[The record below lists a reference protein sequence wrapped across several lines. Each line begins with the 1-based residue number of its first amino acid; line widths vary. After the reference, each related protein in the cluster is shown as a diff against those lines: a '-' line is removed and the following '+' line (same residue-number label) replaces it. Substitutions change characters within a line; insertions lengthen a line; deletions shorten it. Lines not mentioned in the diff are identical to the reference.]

1 MAALVYPISAP
12 NTLFD
17 EVSRSLLPAFHEG
30 RWADAG
36 GLRAELST
44 YRDPVFATVTVTLR
58 VYPPNQGDVLT
69 AKQSLSELLMSA
81 SSEGQVALGLAEA
94 IRHCCALL
102 APRLYEYDPRKGVMV
117 TTNRPELPVN
127 LLFDPPAQ
135 SPLTFTLGQVC
146 VVCGKNFLLMFGT
159 QGHALAVWG
168 GGNLGFLHVEC
179 CEDVGVSPRL

>member
-1 MAALVYPISAP
+1 MAAYVYQPTSTG
-12 NTLFD
+12 TLFD
-17 EVSRSLLPAFHEG
+17 GVLRSLLPPLHDG
-30 RWADAG
+30 RWEDAS
-36 GLRAELST
+36 GLRVELST
-44 YRDPVFATVTVTLR
+44 YRDPIFATVTVTLR
-58 VYPPNQGDVLT
+58 AYPPDHVDVLT

-81 SSEGQVALGLAEA
+81 SNEGQVALALAEA

-117 TTNRPELPVN
+117 TTTRPELPVN

-135 SPLTFTLGQVC
+135 SPLTFALGQEC
-146 VVCGKNFLLMFGT
+146 VVCGKTFLLMFGT

>member
-1 MAALVYPISAP
+1 MAAYVYQPMTT

-17 EVSRSLLPAFHEG
+17 GVLRSLLPPLHGG
-30 RWADAG
+30 RWEDTG
-36 GLRAELST
+36 GLRVELST
-44 YRDPVFATVTVTLR
+44 YRDPVFATTTVTLR
-58 VYPPNQGDVLT
+58 VHLPDQADVLT
-69 AKQSLSELLMSA
+69 AKQSLSELLLSA
-81 SSEGQVALGLAEA
+81 SSEAQVALGFAES
-94 IRHCCALL
+94 IRYCCALL
-102 APRLYEYDPRKGVMV
+102 APRLYEYDPRKGFMV

-135 SPLTFTLGQVC
+135 SPMTFALGQEC